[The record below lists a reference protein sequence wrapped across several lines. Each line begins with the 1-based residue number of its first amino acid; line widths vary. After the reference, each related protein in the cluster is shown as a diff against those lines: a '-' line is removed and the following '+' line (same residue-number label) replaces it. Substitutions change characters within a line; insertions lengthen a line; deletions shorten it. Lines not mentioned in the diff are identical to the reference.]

1 MNYEEFARDIIVFL
15 GGGGNISKS
24 WHCVTRLRFNIID
37 DSKVEITSIKKMQGV
52 MGARFHSGQL
62 QIIIGNRVIE
72 IFNEIIKQL
81 KETSGNCDESK
92 SNAISHILDIISGI
106 FVPILPAIV
115 GSGLLKGGLIF
126 FNTMGWISEE
136 SNEYK
141 LLYVIFDAPLYFLP
155 ILVAFSAARKFKTNE
170 FIAATLACI
179 LIYPTLSNLVST
191 SSGEYF
197 YVFGISIPIIHYGYT
212 VIPIILGVWLLS
224 YIHRWVDRFIPVVL
238 KMVLTPLL
246 VLLISVPIIL
256 VIVAPLGNTIGLY
269 IEQVFV
275 MLFSVIGPLT
285 GLFLGGIIP
294 VLVITGMH
302 YAFLPSV
309 FANFKSLGYDFM
321 LLPIS
326 FVSNIAQA
334 GATLAVAIKIKDRQM
349 KSLAYSSSFSAFLGI
364 TEPAMY
370 GVTLKLKKPFYAA
383 LIGGAVGGAI
393 VGILSIKIFA
403 FSLPGLVSLPFYVQK
418 DSNNLLFI
426 LFAIFSSFLVAF
438 ILTLLMKLESNV
450 DSMVLIKPRFSKTK
464 KITLLSPMTG
474 KIEPLSS
481 VPDDIFSEKI
491 IGDGVAI
498 IPTEGVVK
506 APFNGKVSM
515 ITPTGHAVGL
525 ISDQGIE
532 LLIHI
537 GIETVGLQG
546 IGFNLQVIEG
556 QRVRV
561 GDVLVNFDLG
571 FFQENK
577 IQIISPI
584 IVTNSEEYHSITPKK
599 KKRVIG
605 CKDDLL
611 VVNLY
616 S

>member
-1 MNYEEFARDIIVFL
+1 MNYEDFAKNIIRFI
-15 GGGGNISKS
+15 GGGRNINKS

-37 DSKVEITSIKKMQGV
+37 DSKVDINAIRGMQGV
-52 MGARFHSGQL
+52 IGARFHCGQL

-81 KETSGNCDESK
+81 KETEGNYNGSK
-92 SNAISHILDIISGI
+92 KNLISNMLDIISGI
-106 FVPILPAIV
+106 FFPILPAIV
-115 GSGLLKGGLIF
+115 GAGLLKGGLIF
-126 FNTMGWISEE
+126 FNAMNWISEE

-141 LLYVIFDAPLYFLP
+141 LLYVLFDAPLYFLP
-155 ILVAFSAARKFKTNE
+155 ILLAFSAARKFKTNE
-170 FIAATLACI
+170 FIAATLACV
-179 LIYPTLSNLVST
+179 LIYPTLSSLVS
-191 SSGEYF
+191 SSNGEYF
-197 YVFGISIPIIHYGYT
+197 DVFGISIPVINYGYT
-212 VIPIILGVWLLS
+212 VIPIILGVWLLG

-246 VLLISVPIIL
+246 VLLISVPILLI
-256 VIVAPLGNTIGLY
+256 IVGPLGNKIGLY
-269 IEQVFV
+269 LEHVLV
-275 MLFSVIGPLT
+275 MLFSVIGPLA
-285 GLFLGGIIP
+285 GLLLGGMIP
-294 VLVITGMH
+294 VLVITGVH

-383 LIGGAVGGAI
+383 LIGGAIGGGI
-393 VGILSIKIFA
+393 VGIFPAKIFS
-403 FSLPGLVSLPFYVQK
+403 FSLPGLMSLPFYVQK

-426 LFAIFSSFLVAF
+426 LFGIFSSFLVAF

-450 DSMVLIKPRFSKTK
+450 NSVISVNPYFSKAK
-464 KITLLSPMTG
+464 KIKLLSPMTG

-481 VPDDIFSEKI
+481 VPDDTFSEKI

-515 ITPTGHAVGL
+515 ITPTGHAIGL
-525 ISDQGIE
+525 ISDQGVE

-546 IGFNLQVIEG
+546 RGFNLQVIEG
-556 QRVRV
+556 QTVV
-561 GDVLVNFDLG
+561 AGDILVNFDLL
-571 FFQENK
+571 FLKENQ
-577 IQIISPI
+577 IQLISPV
-584 IVTNSEEYHSITPKK
+584 IVTNSEEYGSITLVNKK
-599 KKRVIG
+599 WVVGGKSS
-605 CKDDLL
+605 LL
-611 VVNLY
+611 IINRY
-616 S
+616 

>member
-1 MNYEEFARDIIVFL
+1 MNYEDFSKDIVRFI
-15 GGGGNISKS
+15 GGGGNVNKS
-24 WHCVTRLRFNIID
+24 WHCVTRLRFDIID
-37 DSKVEITSIKKMQGV
+37 DSKVDIIAIKRMQGV
-52 MGARFHSGQL
+52 MGARFHCGQL

-81 KETSGNCDESK
+81 KEVEENRDDSK
-92 SNAISHILDIISGI
+92 KNFISNMLDIIAGI
-106 FVPILPAIV
+106 FLPILPAIV
-115 GSGLLKGGLIF
+115 GASLLKGGLIF
-126 FNTMGWISEE
+126 FNAMNWISEE

-155 ILVAFSAARKFKTNE
+155 ILLAFSAARKFKTNE

-179 LIYPTLSNLVST
+179 LIYSTLSGLVGS

-197 YVFGISIPIIHYGYT
+197 DIFGISIPVINYGYT
-212 VIPIILGVWLLS
+212 VIPIILGVWLLG

-246 VLLISVPIIL
+246 VLLISVPILLI
-256 VIVAPLGNTIGLY
+256 IAGPLGNKIGLY
-269 IEQVFV
+269 LEHVLV
-275 MLFSVIGPLT
+275 MLFSVIGPLA
-285 GLFLGGIIP
+285 GLLLGGMIP

-326 FVSNIAQA
+326 FISNIAQA

-383 LIGGAVGGAI
+383 LIGGAVGGCI
-393 VGILSIKIFA
+393 VGIFPAKIFA
-403 FSLPGLVSLPFYVQK
+403 FSLPGLMSLPFYVQK
-418 DSNNLLFI
+418 DSHNLLFI
-426 LFAIFSSFLVAF
+426 LFGIFSSFLVAF

-450 DSMVLIKPRFSKTK
+450 NSIMSANPYLSKAK
-464 KITLLSPMTG
+464 KIKLLSPMTG

-481 VPDDIFSEKI
+481 VPDDTFSEKI

-506 APFNGKVSM
+506 APFSGKVSM

-525 ISDQGIE
+525 ISDQGVE

-546 IGFNLQVIEG
+546 MGFDLQVAEG
-556 QRVRV
+556 QTVV
-561 GDVLVNFDLG
+561 AGDVLVNFDLE
-571 FFQENK
+571 FLQENQ
-577 IQIISPI
+577 IQLISPV
-584 IVTNSEEYHSITPKK
+584 IVTNSEEYGSITPAHKK
-599 KKRVIG
+599 WVVGGKSS
-605 CKDDLL
+605 LL
-611 VVNLY
+611 TINQY
-616 S
+616 